1 MGSVAEWAAV
11 LLILSLGCG
20 GKTGSAAADAGGGV
34 DAPAVSDDARS
45 DGTTASQDTGT
56 TGPDS
61 APDMSLGGSDAGSD
75 VGPACSSGTLGAAC
89 AGAGGCCS
97 GLMCISLGGEQAH
110 CCVPVGGSCSK
121 PSDCCGEMLDCVN
134 GTCCGVT
141 QLFCSATSCCPGY
154 YCNPGN
160 YCAPSPDAG
169 SGG

>member
-1 MGSVAEWAAV
+1 MRVLMGSVAEWAAV

-61 APDMSLGGSDAGSD
+61 APDMSLGGSDAG
-75 VGPACSSGTLGAAC
+75 PACSSGTLGAAC
-89 AGAGGCCS
+89 AG
-97 GLMCISLGGEQAH
+97 AH